1 MTQLKIGIAMSG
13 GVDSTVSA
21 AILHRQGFA
30 VHGFFMRLPLKGV
43 EEQIIRVRA
52 VAKRLEIPL
61 SVIDMRMLFPDT
73 VIAYFV
79 NQYLHG
85 LTPNPCVICNRRI
98 KFGVLMESMMA
109 RGMDRMA
116 TGHYARIRRES
127 DTESFIMRG
136 LDEKKDQSYFLCRL
150 SAAQLNRMILPLG
163 EFTKK
168 KVYRMAADMGL
179 AGVHGPESQDVC
191 FLSGDSVAAFL
202 QEQGINDVPGDIV
215 TREGR
220 VLGRHLG
227 IWHYTIGQRHGLGLP
242 DTTPWYVMELD
253 AADNRVIVCKNEELF
268 SSSLM
273 LREVCWTGTPPA
285 LPWDGLVQ
293 LRSRHRAS
301 PATVDRDRRGR
312 WIVSFTERQRAVTPG
327 QFAVFY
333 AAETVLGS
341 GVIAGRLPDADGDHC
356 Q

>member
-21 AILHRQGFA
+21 AILHRQEFA
-30 VHGFFMRLPLKGV
+30 VHGFFMHLPLKGV
-43 EEQIIRVRA
+43 EEQIVRVRA
-52 VAKRLEIPL
+52 VARRLEIPL

-73 VIAYFV
+73 VIDYFV
-79 NQYLHG
+79 DQYQHG
-85 LTPNPCVICNRRI
+85 LTPNPCVICNECI
-98 KFGVLMESMMA
+98 KFGALMESMIA

-116 TGHYARIRRES
+116 TGHYARIRREN
-127 DTESFIMRG
+127 DAESFIMRG

-150 SAAQLNRMILPLG
+150 STAQLNRMILPLG
-163 EFTKK
+163 ELTKK

-191 FLSGDSVAAFL
+191 FLGGDSVAAFL

-215 TREGR
+215 TGEGR
-220 VLGRHLG
+220 VLGRHRG

-253 AADNRVIVCKNEELF
+253 AKNNRVLVCKNEELF
-268 SSSLM
+268 SSSLT
-273 LREVCWTGTPPA
+273 LREVYWTGRAPA

-301 PATVDRDRRGR
+301 SATIDRDCRGR
-312 WIVSFTERQRAVTPG
+312 WVVSFTERQRAVTPG

-341 GVIAGRLPDADGDHC
+341 GVIDGRLPAADGNHC

>member
-21 AILHRQGFA
+21 AILHRQGVA
-30 VHGFFMRLPLKGV
+30 VHGFFMHLPLKGA

-52 VAKRLEIPL
+52 VAKRLDIPL
-61 SVIDMRMLFPDT
+61 SVIDMRMLFPDA
-73 VIAYFV
+73 VIDYFV
-79 NQYLHG
+79 DLYQHG
-85 LTPNPCVICNRRI
+85 QTPNPCVICNECI
-98 KFGVLMESMMA
+98 KFGALMESMMA

-116 TGHYARIRRES
+116 TGHYARIRRENN
-127 DTESFIMRG
+127 TESFIMRG

-150 SAAQLNRMILPLG
+150 SAAQLSRIILPLG

-168 KVYRMAADMGL
+168 HVYQMAADMGL
-179 AGVHGPESQDVC
+179 AGVHGPESQDIC
-191 FLSGDSVAAFL
+191 FLGGDTVAAFL
-202 QEQGINDVPGDIV
+202 KEQGIGDVPGEII

-220 VLGRHLG
+220 VLGHHRG

-253 AADNRVIVCKNEELF
+253 AIDNRVIVCKNEELF
-268 SSSLM
+268 TLSLM
-273 LREVCWTGTPPA
+273 LREVYWTGTAPA
-285 LPWDGLVQ
+285 LPWNGLVQ

-312 WIVSFTERQRAVTPG
+312 WTVSFTKRQRAVTPG

-333 AAETVLGS
+333 TAATILGS
-341 GVIAGRLPDADGDHC
+341 GVIDGRLPAADGDHC

>member
-21 AILHRQGFA
+21 AILQRQGFA
-30 VHGFFMRLPLKGV
+30 VHGFFMHLPLKGV

-52 VAKRLEIPL
+52 VAGRLDIPL
-61 SVIDMRMLFPDT
+61 SVIDMRLLFPDA
-73 VIAYFV
+73 VIDYFV
-79 NQYLHG
+79 DLYQRG
-85 LTPNPCVICNRRI
+85 QTPNPCVICNECI
-98 KFGVLMESMMA
+98 KFGALMESMTA
-109 RGMDRMA
+109 RGMDMMA
-116 TGHYARIRRES
+116 TGHYARIRREN

-136 LDEKKDQSYFLCRL
+136 RDEKKDQSYFLCRL
-150 SAAQLNRMILPLG
+150 SAAQLNRIVLPLG
-163 EFTKK
+163 EFTKT
-168 KVYRMAADMGL
+168 KVYRLAAEMGL

-191 FLSGDSVAAFL
+191 FLGGDSVAAFL
-202 QEQGINDVPGDIV
+202 KKQGIDDVPGDIV

-220 VLGRHLG
+220 LLGRHRG

-253 AADNRVIVCKNEELF
+253 AIDNRVIVCKNEELF
-268 SSSLM
+268 TRSLM
-273 LREVCWTGTPPA
+273 LREVYWNGQAPA
-285 LPWDGLVQ
+285 LPWEGLVQ

-301 PATVDRDRRGR
+301 PATVDRDSRGR

-341 GVIAGRLPDADGDHC
+341 GVIAGRLPAADGGGC
-356 Q
+356 L